1 MVPVLS
7 RSREFSLFLDGTGT
21 GTGKNWSR
29 KKVPVP
35 VPENLVPEK
44 STGTGTRKNWSRKKY
59 GYKKNL
65 VLEKSTGTGTRKI
78 WSRKKYRS
86 WYRHTLLFTVQSRLT
101 DPHFSNLYYKRSGKD
116 IVSRQGSG
124 GDGGCKGKGK
134 GVCG

>member
-1 MVPVLS
+1 MVQVLS
-7 RSREFSLFLDGTGT
+7 RYREVSLFWMVRL
-21 GTGKNWSR
+21 
-29 KKVPVP
+29 P
-35 VPENLVPEK
+35 VPEK
-44 STGTGTRKNWSRKKY
+44 STEKNWSRKKY